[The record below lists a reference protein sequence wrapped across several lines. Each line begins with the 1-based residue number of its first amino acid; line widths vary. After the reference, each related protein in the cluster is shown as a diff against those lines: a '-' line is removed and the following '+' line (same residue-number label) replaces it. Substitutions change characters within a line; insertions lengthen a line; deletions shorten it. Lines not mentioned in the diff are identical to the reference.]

1 MQFRIISA
9 ISLVI
14 FSNPGAVVM
23 AAPPRSSSRVLM
35 GFCSSRRKPTYTH
48 CPLVRLESGTGV
60 VCSRLHSEN
69 YQRNEWD
76 AVDVL
81 FPSDDQRTT
90 GGFPSEILKK
100 KNILAIKE
108 GARTVHWTLISK
120 RTCFRIQ
127 RAFYA
132 IVPNGDRTYC

>member
-1 MQFRIISA
+1 MQFRIILA

-14 FSNPGAVVM
+14 FSNPGAVAM
-23 AAPPRSSSRVLM
+23 AAPLRSSSRVLM
-35 GFCSSRRKPTYTH
+35 GFCSSRRKPTYTR

-76 AVDVL
+76 AVDAL
-81 FPSDDQRTT
+81 FSSDDQATT
-90 GGFPSEILKK
+90 GGFSSEIFKE
-100 KNILAIKE
+100 KNTLAIKE
-108 GARTVHWTLISK
+108 GARTVHSSLTSK
-120 RTCFRIQ
+120 RTCFRTQ